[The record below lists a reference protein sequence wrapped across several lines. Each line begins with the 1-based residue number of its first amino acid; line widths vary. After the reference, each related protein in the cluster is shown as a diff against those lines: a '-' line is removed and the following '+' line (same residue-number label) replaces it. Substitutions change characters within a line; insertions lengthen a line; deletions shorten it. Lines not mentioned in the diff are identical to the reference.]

1 MAFPWI
7 QAIKKVVNL
16 EQGGQ
21 NPATNIAA
29 AFPTAAKGLYQMA
42 RGRQH
47 LRRAEAAQ
55 PETQS
60 RQLLQQQTLLDR
72 QRRALQTGTATRRQA
87 EMFAQAF
94 KTGATQSFRGGGG
107 TRGLNQLTQMFN
119 QGVVG
124 LSSQSQ
130 QQQIALLEQRGAVAD
145 TLAAQ
150 EREMGLL
157 KMAKAEAKG
166 EQSLKTGRSNVTA
179 AQATFFSGGFTQAG
193 MAGTGTERHGQQAG
207 QKGSSEGSDL
217 SDFDTKINKQGL
229 NPDEDEARYR
239 AGRVL
244 NDKSGYGTAQENL
257 GISPMEQAPLL
268 STEQGAKAASS
279 FDVPDSEMINIF
291 Q

>member
-1 MAFPWI
+1 MAAPWMQII
-7 QAIKKVVNL
+7 QKAVGRK
-16 EQGGQ
+16 EDGTS
-21 NPATNIAA
+21 PTTNARGA
-29 AFPTAAKGLYQMA
+29 AFAGIQGLSQIA

-157 KMAKAEAKG
+157 KMAKEEARG
-166 EQSLKTGRSNVTA
+166 EQMLKTGRSNVTA
-179 AQATFFSGGFTQAG
+179 GITTALSGGFQSP
-193 MAGTGTERHGQQAG
+193 E
-207 QKGSSEGSDL
+207 KGGAEGAETSRRDQRR
-217 SDFDTKINKQGL
+217 FDRKINKQGL
-229 NPDEDEARYR
+229 NPNEEEAQQR
-239 AGRVL
+239 AGAVL

-257 GISPMEQAPLL
+257 GISPIETDAPRP
-268 STEQGAKAASS
+268 
-279 FDVPDSEMINIF
+279 FDFEDELGTTDSEMINIF

>member
-1 MAFPWI
+1 MAFPFMQII
-7 QAIKKVVNL
+7 QKAVGRK
-16 EQGGQ
+16 EDGTS
-21 NPATNIAA
+21 PSTNARGA
-29 AFPTAAKGLYQMA
+29 AFAGIQGLSQIA

-130 QQQIALLEQRGAVAD
+130 QQQLALLEQRGAVAD

-157 KMAKAEAKG
+157 KMAKEEARG
-166 EQSLKTGRSNVTA
+166 EQMLKTGRSNVTA
-179 AQATFFSGGFTQAG
+179 GITTALSGGFQSP
-193 MAGTGTERHGQQAG
+193 E
-207 QKGSSEGSDL
+207 KGGAEGAETS
-217 SDFDTKINKQGL
+217 FDRKINKQGL
-229 NPDEDEARYR
+229 NPDEYEARYR

-268 STEQGAKAASS
+268 STEQGAKAASG